1 MLTVSVTENKTG
13 VRGAVDRG
21 KTMIWAGSLFGEI
34 KTKIQV
40 GSILSGPGIQW
51 YEIYYIYSTT
61 KNSGRLF
68 PNYKYSLQ
76 LTRPLRYLKTM
87 RSRRMG

>member
-1 MLTVSVTENKTG
+1 MQWTG
-13 VRGAVDRG
+13 G
-21 KTMIWAGSLFGEI
+21 KIQVIWAGSLFGEI

-61 KNSGRLF
+61 KNSEGCS
-68 PNYKYSLQ
+68 N
-76 LTRPLRYLKTM
+76 
-87 RSRRMG
+87 